1 MILIIMIL
9 ICYLGN
15 EQFNNINNINNTNN
29 ENIKFAIVIATFN
42 RKNGKTPTYLK
53 RAIESII
60 KQKYKNW
67 DIILVGDKFEPEHIV
82 IDIVNSYKNELVNND
97 NDNDNEIIY
106 LNNQNVERDY
116 IFNKYNLWKCA
127 GATSMNMG
135 LKYARENNYK
145 YYCHLDDDDYWSD
158 THLLELAKVYNKYPN
173 CIFCNTQSTYTGS
186 FLPREKFDLYEN
198 NRMPLSEN
206 TIHSSISFRIDIL
219 GIYYTT
225 GENMNKP
232 ADATILDEIKTFLE
246 NNKQYSSIYTP
257 VLTCYHDIEGETM
270 N

>member
-15 EQFNNINNINNTNN
+15 EQFNNISN
-29 ENIKFAIVIATFN
+29 ENIKFAIVMATFN
-42 RKNGKTPTYLK
+42 RKNGKTPSYLK
-53 RAIESII
+53 RAIDSII
-60 KQKYKNW
+60 KQQHENW
-67 DIILVGDKFEPEHIV
+67 DIILVGDKFEPEDIV
-82 IDIVNSYKNELVNND
+82 IDIVNSYKNNLDD
-97 NDNDNEIIY
+97 NKIIY

-116 IFNKYNLWKCA
+116 IFNKVNLWKCA

-158 THLLELAKVYNKYPN
+158 THLLELAKIYSNYPN
-173 CIFCNTQSTYTGS
+173 CIFSNTQSTYINS
-186 FLPREKFDLYEN
+186 FLPRQKFDLYEN

-219 GIYYTT
+219 GTYYTSS
-225 GENMNKP
+225 ENMSKP
-232 ADATILDEIKTFLE
+232 ADAMILDEIKQFLE
-246 NNKQYSSIYTP
+246 NNKQYSSIYIP

>member
-1 MILIIMIL
+1 MKTIILIILVLISIIL
-9 ICYLGN
+9 IYYLCS
-15 EQFNNINNINNTNN
+15 EQFINS
-29 ENIKFAIVIATFN
+29 ENDIKFAIVMATFN

-60 KQKYKNW
+60 KQKHKHW

-82 IDIVNSYKNELVNND
+82 TDIVNSYKNDLGD
-97 NDNDNEIIY
+97 NKIIY
-106 LNNQNVERDY
+106 LNNQKVERDY

-158 THLLELAKVYNKYPN
+158 THLLELAKIYNNYPN
-173 CIFCNTQSTYTGS
+173 CIFSNTQSTYTNS

-219 GIYYTT
+219 GTYYTT

-232 ADATILDEIKTFLE
+232 ADAMILDEIKTFLE
-246 NNKQYSSIYTP
+246 NNKQYSSIYIP